1 MSNEN
6 EPQPEESE
14 AQLPSSP
21 HVAVVQQEETAV
33 SSEHD
38 VSSSSKFDKQR
49 SAKSSR
55 TTSCK
60 TTKTEHMKLSAR
72 NRRAFQRE
80 REYCRIQYENQ
91 LLEDRVRRIQAVPGE
106 YNPDRSVSL
115 FYYYLLIFKVPY
127 FMLINYRLIHGEA
140 RLRSEFI

>member
-6 EPQPEESE
+6 EPQPKESE
-14 AQLPSSP
+14 AQAPSSP
-21 HVAVVQQEETAV
+21 HVAVAQEGTTV

-55 TTSCK
+55 ATSCK

-72 NRRAFQRE
+72 NRRVFQRD
-80 REYCRIQYENQ
+80 REYRRIQYENQ

-106 YNPDRSVSL
+106 YNPDRSVSVL
-115 FYYYLLIFKVPY
+115 NYYLLICK
-127 FMLINYRLIHGEA
+127 A
-140 RLRSEFI
+140 